1 MKNVMVITDNVYLLK
16 QFRALIKRLDLNAWF
31 EFRSSPGK
39 ADNSLMQVHE
49 LSYINLKEE
58 WQEVVQ
64 SYDLVISIHC
74 KQIFPAEMVRAVKCI
89 NVHPGL
95 NPYNRGWYPQVF
107 SIINSLPWGAT
118 IHEIDEKLDHGD
130 IIIQEEMELHAWDT
144 SLSAYNRVLDKE
156 IQLLEKV
163 LPQIVDGDYTTMK
176 IPDEGNVNL
185 KKDFKKLSLL
195 DLNEKVTMKEAI
207 DRLRALS
214 HSGYNNAFF
223 RDDYGNKVYVLLKL
237 KKSTD

>member
-1 MKNVMVITDNVYLLK
+1 MVITDNAYLLK
-16 QFRALIKRLDLNAWF
+16 QFRALIKRLDLNARF
-31 EFRSSPGK
+31 EFRRSPGR

-49 LSYINLKEE
+49 LSFINLKEE

-64 SYDLVISIHC
+64 CYDLVISIHC
-74 KQIFPAEMVRAVKCI
+74 KQIFPAEMTRAVKCI

-130 IIIQEEMELHAWDT
+130 IIIQEQMELHSWDT
-144 SLSAYNRVLDKE
+144 SFSAYKRVLDKE

-163 LPQIVDGDYTTMK
+163 LLKIVDGDYTTMK